1 MKPEEKAKKI
11 EEEREEDRE
20 REKKPYIFPK
30 LTKLASLEEITEG
43 TVAGISGPS
52 T

>member
-1 MKPEEKAKKI
+1 MTPNEKEKKV
-11 EEEREEDRE
+11 EEERKEDKE

-43 TVAGISGPS
+43 TSAGISGP
-52 T
+52 TL